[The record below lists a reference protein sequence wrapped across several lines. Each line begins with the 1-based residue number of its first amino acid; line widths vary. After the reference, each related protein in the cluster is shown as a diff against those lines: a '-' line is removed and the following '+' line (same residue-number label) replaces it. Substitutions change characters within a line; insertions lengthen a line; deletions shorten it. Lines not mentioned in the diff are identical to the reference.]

1 MYIMYTARNKSVT
14 LNKPFVGTNMYD
26 KSRFLIKARPL
37 ANQIIIY
44 VYCAE
49 DVNEIYFIHVKND

>member
-1 MYIMYTARNKSVT
+1 MYTLYTARNKSVT
-14 LNKPFVGTNMYD
+14 LNKPFVGTNVYD

-44 VYCAE
+44 VYSAG
-49 DVNEIYFIHVKND
+49 DVNDIYFIHIKND